1 MAKHGKKYED
11 MLKNTPEGTL
21 AVEDAVAF
29 LKDNKYAAFDETM
42 ELGVRLGIDAKK
54 SENVVRGT
62 VTLPHGT
69 GKDVRVIAFAA
80 GEAAEA
86 AKDAGADEVGM
97 AELIEKVSGGWN
109 EFDVA
114 VATTEAMKDVKKLG
128 RVLGPRGLMPSPK
141 SGTVTDDIAGAVK
154 QSKAGRVE
162 FRMDRHGN
170 INVPFGKISFEGG
183 SLAENARSLISAI
196 EAERPEGAKGT
207 YIKNVTISSTMGV
220 GVRVNIKE
228 QARV

>member
-1 MAKHGKKYED
+1 MANHGKKYQD
-11 MLKNTPEGTL
+11 ILKKAPEGTV

-29 LKDNKYAAFDETM
+29 LKENKRAGFDETM
-42 ELGVRLGIDAKK
+42 ELGVRLGIDPKK
-54 SENVVRGT
+54 SENTVRGT

-69 GKDVRVIAFAA
+69 GKDVVVIAFAS

-86 AKDAGADEVGM
+86 AKEAGADEVGM
-97 AELIEKVSGGWN
+97 SDLIEKVSGGWT

-114 VATTEAMKDVKKLG
+114 VATKEAMQEVKKLG

-141 SGTVTDDIAGAVK
+141 SGTVTDDIASAVK

-170 INVPFGKISFEGG
+170 INVPFGKISFEAEN
-183 SLAENARSLISAI
+183 LAENARSIVSAI
-196 EAERPEGAKGT
+196 QAERPEGIKGT
-207 YIKNVTISSTMGV
+207 YIKNVTISSTMSV
-220 GVRVNIKE
+220 GVRVNFKE
-228 QARV
+228 